1 MGGNEKSDGMSHNS
15 GKRTT
20 VMLLL
25 VICVAEAGAIVSISL
40 IGHFIGPATVTES
53 RTMALP
59 SMPFNSSVYL
69 SSDVGSCR
77 GPAGYTPCFG
87 GNFSQAEVFSCLNAA
102 SLPSGCTQRVVSSS
116 NPQNSYQITIRY
128 PYVGHS
134 NESSWANC
142 IYSDS
147 GDPGQYYGAYC
158 ISISSTAFIVTEP
171 APPPL

>member
-1 MGGNEKSDGMSHNS
+1 MSRSNLD
-15 GKRTT
+15 RTT
-20 VMLLL
+20 AMALL
-25 VICVAEAGAIVSISL
+25 VIGLAGASAVVTFSL
-40 IGHFIGPATVTES
+40 EGHFIGSATVTES
-53 RTMALP
+53 RTMDLS

-77 GPAGYTPCFG
+77 GPAGYAPCFG
-87 GNFSQAEVFSCLNAA
+87 GDFSQAEVFSCLNAA
-102 SLPSGCTQRVVSSS
+102 SLPSGCTERVVSSS

-128 PYVGHS
+128 PYLGHS

-142 IYSDS
+142 IYTDS

-158 ISISSTAFIVTEP
+158 VSISSTAFIVTEP

>member
-1 MGGNEKSDGMSHNS
+1 MPLIN

-20 VMLLL
+20 VMILL
-25 VICVAEAGAIVSISL
+25 VICIAGAIAIGTISL
-40 IGHFIGPATVTES
+40 KVHFVNPAIVTET
-53 RTMALP
+53 RTTNL
-59 SMPFNSSVYL
+59 STSPFNSSVYL

-77 GPAGYTPCFG
+77 GPSGYTPCFG
-87 GNFSQAEVFSCLNAA
+87 GDLSQAEVFNCASAAA
-102 SLPSGCTQRVVSSS
+102 SSSGCTQRVVSSS

-134 NESSWANC
+134 NESLWANC
-142 IYSDS
+142 IYTDS
-147 GDPGQYYGAYC
+147 GDPGQYYYAYC